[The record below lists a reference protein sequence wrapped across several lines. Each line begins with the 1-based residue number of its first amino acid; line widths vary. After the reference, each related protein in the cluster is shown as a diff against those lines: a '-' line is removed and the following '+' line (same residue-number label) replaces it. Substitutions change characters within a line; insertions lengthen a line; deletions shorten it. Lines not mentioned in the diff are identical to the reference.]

1 VHDAARLARTDL
13 PELETPRMRFTPS
26 LVLLALAAAPA
37 AAQAPHPAASP
48 AAAIAAPASDAF
60 VLDVSHTNVG
70 FRVKHL
76 GINTV
81 SGRFDRFAG
90 SFTWDST
97 APALT
102 SVDVT
107 IEAAS
112 VDTDIERRDNHLR
125 SEDFFFVEKYPT
137 ITFRS
142 TNVRRVEGNR
152 YRVLGDLTMR
162 GVTKPVVLDAE
173 LTGLLRLKSGAEVA
187 AVRATTT
194 INRFDYGLAWNRLTE
209 GVANVAPEVEIVL
222 ELEARKAAPAAT
234 SAP

>member
-1 VHDAARLARTDL
+1 MCTTPPLARTDP
-13 PELETPRMRFTPS
+13 PELDTLRMRFTS
-26 LVLLALAAAPA
+26 SVALLALVALPA
-37 AAQAPHPAASP
+37 AAQAPRPT
-48 AAAIAAPASDAF
+48 AAPVATVAATPDAF
-60 VLDVSHTNVG
+60 ALDVSHTNVQ

-81 SGRFDRFAG
+81 TGRFDRFSG

-97 APALT
+97 APALA

-107 IEAAS
+107 IDAAS
-112 VDTDIERRDNHLR
+112 VDTDVERRDNHLR
-125 SEDFFFVEKYPT
+125 SEDFFFVERFPT

-152 YRVLGDLTMR
+152 YRVLGDLTIR

-173 LTGLLRLKSGAEVA
+173 LTGLLRLQSGAEVA
-187 AVRATTT
+187 AVSARTT

-222 ELEARKAAPAAT
+222 DIEARKPAPAAT

>member
-1 VHDAARLARTDL
+1 
-13 PELETPRMRFTPS
+13 MRFTLS
-26 LVLLALAAAPA
+26 AVLLVLAAAPA
-37 AAQAPHPAASP
+37 TAQAPRP
-48 AAAIAAPASDAF
+48 IAAPTAAPEARSDAF
-60 VLDVSHTNVG
+60 VLDVAHTNVQ

-81 SGRFDRFAG
+81 SGRFDSFSG
-90 SFTWDST
+90 SFSWDST

-107 IEAAS
+107 IDAAS

-152 YRVLGDLTMR
+152 FRVLGDLTIR

-187 AVRATTT
+187 AVSATTT

-222 ELEARKAAPAAT
+222 NIEARKAAPAAT

>member
-1 VHDAARLARTDL
+1 
-13 PELETPRMRFTPS
+13 MRFTS
-26 LVLLALAAAPA
+26 SVALLALVALPA
-37 AAQAPHPAASP
+37 AAQAPRPAPAP
-48 AAAIAAPASDAF
+48 VATAAATPEAF
-60 VLDVSHTNVG
+60 ALDVSHTNVQ

-81 SGRFDRFAG
+81 TGRFDRFSG

-97 APALT
+97 APALA

-107 IEAAS
+107 IDAAS
-112 VDTDIERRDNHLR
+112 VDTDVERRDNHLR
-125 SEDFFFVEKYPT
+125 SEDFFFVERFPT

-152 YRVLGDLTMR
+152 YRVLGDLTIR

-173 LTGLLRLKSGAEVA
+173 LTGLLRLQSGAEVA
-187 AVRATTT
+187 AVSARTT
-194 INRFDYGLAWNRLTE
+194 INRFDYGLAWNRFTE

-222 ELEARKAAPAAT
+222 DIEARKAAPAAT

>member
-1 VHDAARLARTDL
+1 
-13 PELETPRMRFTPS
+13 MRFTLS
-26 LVLLALAAAPA
+26 AILLVLAAAPA
-37 AAQAPHPAASP
+37 TAQTPRPT
-48 AAAIAAPASDAF
+48 AAPATTAAEARSDAF
-60 VLDVSHTNVG
+60 VLDVAHTNVQ

-81 SGRFDRFAG
+81 SGRFDRFSG
-90 SFTWDST
+90 SFSWDST

-107 IEAAS
+107 IDAAS

-152 YRVLGDLTMR
+152 FRVLGDLTIR
-162 GVTKPVVLDAE
+162 GDTKPVVLDAE

-187 AVRATTT
+187 AVSARTT

-222 ELEARKAAPAAT
+222 NIEARKAAPAAT